1 MSRTSLKTRITIVL
15 YILSFT
21 ISLFIFYFLMD
32 RVSIDVELTTHSKVA
47 VDGGNIYYSQNLRK
61 DGVIF
66 KMGTNGRVTKM
77 FRSGSIN
84 APYILELSTYGGDVY
99 AVVESFDEEE
109 DSNGGII
116 STPIYRIISLD
127 SKLNLNLM
135 TEKFKLPDEELVSGF
150 SAESTGLYITT
161 ITKDGKSVRVYSIDQ
176 SNLKDPKETGE
187 GEARGDILRS
197 KDATEGRF
205 FADALYKAGDL
216 YVRTDKDTPSGVF
229 ETDTFVKSVVSNM
242 KLSTGQLFSLY
253 SNYIIAY
260 IAVLLIWFILLYLL
274 IRVFEK
280 RNRSFY
286 YILIAE
292 GLVFILTLAA
302 TFTISANYESAR
314 EVEHSR
320 FAVISLIGLSDEAGL
335 TENLTYTEDFYDSDR
350 YRQISTAISDFAKR
364 DGNSAIFYD
373 VFVYRLQDEMTVAS
387 ASGMNNQFLD
397 DIYGSE
403 MADIAPQIYK
413 GNQYTAHDFSI
424 EGQDYRA
431 IAVTVDPLNPKYAL
445 VGIIND
451 TTEHMSVFVDNQ
463 NVFILFLIS
472 FAIASALVVLVWRLH
487 MRDLSVL
494 EEALS
499 ETALGGEIP
508 ERPIIIGADIKDMWD
523 STAEIHKKIDEIEY
537 TKIRILEAY
546 YRFAPKNVEKILSKK
561 SIIEVE
567 NSDAT
572 EIFGTIG
579 TINLTLKGS
588 RKITRI
594 DRIVDSMGEY
604 QKEHNSIVVGKAPD
618 MSNFELLF
626 MENEKECVK
635 AFIDILSSYYKSY
648 EQSSISAL
656 LYYDRCKFGVI
667 GSEVEAT
674 TYLRSNNQ
682 QLMYR
687 ISAFVQR
694 YKLGIV
700 ITGQVKEREK
710 ITSPLRFI
718 GYAGEDKN
726 GEMIELYEVLDCLS
740 AVERRQKI
748 STLNRYEEA
757 LRLFYEKDFY
767 IARTKFS
774 EILKD
779 TPEDTL
785 IKFYI
790 FESDRYL
797 NENVEGQQHK
807 ILNL

>member
-320 FAVISLIGLSDEAGL
+320 FAVISLI
-335 TENLTYTEDFYDSDR
+335 
-350 YRQISTAISDFAKR
+350 
-364 DGNSAIFYD
+364 
-373 VFVYRLQDEMTVAS
+373 
-387 ASGMNNQFLD
+387 
-397 DIYGSE
+397 
-403 MADIAPQIYK
+403 
-413 GNQYTAHDFSI
+413 
-424 EGQDYRA
+424 
-431 IAVTVDPLNPKYAL
+431 
-445 VGIIND
+445 
-451 TTEHMSVFVDNQ
+451 
-463 NVFILFLIS
+463 
-472 FAIASALVVLVWRLH
+472 
-487 MRDLSVL
+487 
-494 EEALS
+494 
-499 ETALGGEIP
+499 
-508 ERPIIIGADIKDMWD
+508 
-523 STAEIHKKIDEIEY
+523 
-537 TKIRILEAY
+537 
-546 YRFAPKNVEKILSKK
+546 
-561 SIIEVE
+561 
-567 NSDAT
+567 
-572 EIFGTIG
+572 
-579 TINLTLKGS
+579 
-588 RKITRI
+588 
-594 DRIVDSMGEY
+594 
-604 QKEHNSIVVGKAPD
+604 
-618 MSNFELLF
+618 
-626 MENEKECVK
+626 
-635 AFIDILSSYYKSY
+635 
-648 EQSSISAL
+648 
-656 LYYDRCKFGVI
+656 
-667 GSEVEAT
+667 
-674 TYLRSNNQ
+674 
-682 QLMYR
+682 
-687 ISAFVQR
+687 
-694 YKLGIV
+694 
-700 ITGQVKEREK
+700 
-710 ITSPLRFI
+710 
-718 GYAGEDKN
+718 
-726 GEMIELYEVLDCLS
+726 
-740 AVERRQKI
+740 
-748 STLNRYEEA
+748 
-757 LRLFYEKDFY
+757 
-767 IARTKFS
+767 
-774 EILKD
+774 
-779 TPEDTL
+779 
-785 IKFYI
+785 
-790 FESDRYL
+790 
-797 NENVEGQQHK
+797 
-807 ILNL
+807 